1 MKALQSGGMGRSL
14 GRLVG
19 GVAFGYAVLVL
30 MVGCVQRKL
39 IYHPPGVAPGE
50 LDATVARAGLQAWT
64 NGAGARIGW
73 WRPGPKR
80 ASEAVLVVHGNAGAA
95 AERSYLL
102 DPIQQATGLDVYV
115 LEYPGFAG
123 RPGKPTQST
132 LTAAAD
138 EGLSILSSAGKPVF
152 VVGESLGTGVAA
164 HVAGRHP
171 QKVAGVIL
179 LTPFNTLVAAAGHH
193 YPWLPVRW
201 LLLDPYPSEAW
212 LASYPGPVG
221 VVVGTADRVVPAELG
236 RRLYD
241 GYPGRKRLWSFAG
254 EDHWEASHRPS
265 DWWIEAFGFLRERPN
280 PTQPVP

>member
-1 MKALQSGGMGRSL
+1 MKAATSSGLTRSL
-14 GRLVG
+14 GRIVG
-19 GVAFGYAVLVL
+19 GVAFGYAALVL
-30 MVGCVQRKL
+30 AVGCVQRKL
-39 IYHPPGVAPGE
+39 IYHPPALGPGE
-50 LDATVARAGLQAWT
+50 QDATVARAALQPWT

-73 WRPGPKR
+73 WKPGPR
-80 ASEAVLVVHGNAGAA
+80 RSSGCVLVVHGNAGAA

-102 DPIQQATGLDVYV
+102 DPIQQATGLDAYV
-115 LEYPGFAG
+115 LEYPGFSG

-138 EGLSILSSAGKPVF
+138 EGLSILTSAGTPVF

-164 HVAGRHP
+164 YLAGRHP

-179 LTPFNTLVAAAGHH
+179 LTPFNALADAAGYH

-201 LLLDPYPSEAW
+201 LLLDPYPSEVW
-212 LASYPGPVG
+212 LASYPGPVV

-254 EDHWEASHRPS
+254 EDHWEASHRPPE
-265 DWWIEAFGFLRERPN
+265 WWTEAFGFLHEGAN
-280 PTQPVP
+280 PKQPVP

>member
-1 MKALQSGGMGRSL
+1 MKAATSRGMIRSL
-14 GRLVG
+14 GRIVG
-19 GVAFGYAVLVL
+19 GIAFGYVAMVLT
-30 MVGCVQRKL
+30 VGCVQRKL
-39 IYHPPGVAPGE
+39 IYHPPALAPGE
-50 LDATVARAGLQAWT
+50 QDATVARAGLQSWT
-64 NGAGARIGW
+64 NAAGARIGW
-73 WRPGPKR
+73 WRPGSR
-80 ASEAVLVVHGNAGAA
+80 RSSGSVLVVHGNAGAA

-102 DPIQQATGLDVYV
+102 DPIQQATGMDAYV
-115 LEYPGFAG
+115 LEYPGFSG

-138 EGLSILSSAGKPVF
+138 EGLSILSSAGRPVF

-164 HVAGRHP
+164 HLAGRHP
-171 QKVAGVIL
+171 QKVTGVIL
-179 LTPFNTLVAAAGHH
+179 LTPFNALADAAGYH

-201 LLLDPYPSEAW
+201 LLLDPYPSEVW

-254 EDHWEASHRPS
+254 EDHWEASHRPPE
-265 DWWIEAFGFLRERPN
+265 WWMEAFGFLRGGAN